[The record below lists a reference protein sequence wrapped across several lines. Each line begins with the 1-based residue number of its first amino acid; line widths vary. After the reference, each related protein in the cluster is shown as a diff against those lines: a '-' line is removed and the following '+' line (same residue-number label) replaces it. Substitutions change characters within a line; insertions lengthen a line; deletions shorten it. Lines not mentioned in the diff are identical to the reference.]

1 MNEVMSDS
9 KLDELRS
16 KAKLEL
22 STTYGTF
29 GKLKMPGRFNKANT
43 NPIYIKKN
51 RRKK

>member
-1 MNEVMSDS
+1 MSENNLD
-9 KLDELRS
+9 KLQS

-29 GKLKMPGRFNKANT
+29 GKLKMPGRFNKALS